1 VGQGEGARGAGPQVG
16 CALRWWGAPAAWADQ
31 GRGQAAIGGERGGG
45 AGPGYLAAQEVR
57 GGGLGPARGRPREG
71 GKKVSGPRERPAR
84 GLREVFFY
92 LFFLPFILFE
102 NMF

>member
-57 GGGLGPARGRPREG
+57 GGGSWAGAGQAEGRGKEG
-71 GKKVSGPRERPAR
+71 EWATRKAG
-84 GLREVFFY
+84 
-92 LFFLPFILFE
+92 
-102 NMF
+102 